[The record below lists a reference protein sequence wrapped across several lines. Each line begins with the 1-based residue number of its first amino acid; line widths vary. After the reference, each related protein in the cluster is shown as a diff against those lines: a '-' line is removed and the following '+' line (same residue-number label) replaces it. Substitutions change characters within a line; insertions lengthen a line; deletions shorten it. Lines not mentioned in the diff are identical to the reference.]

1 MIIQTIT
8 SNNFVDAFQHAGRDK
23 QFSYEGKIALYN
35 FLEDTYSHE
44 NYELD
49 VIEICGSF
57 SEYEDLE
64 EFHQDYDPEIY
75 PDLEAIECIGD
86 WQVIP
91 TRSGSFIISE

>member
-1 MIIQTIT
+1 M
-8 SNNFVDAFQHAGRDK
+8 SV
-23 QFSYEGKIALYN
+23 LLP

-49 VIEICGSF
+49 IIEICGSF

-64 EFHQDYDPEIY
+64 EFQEDYDPEDY
-75 PDLEAIECIGD
+75 PDLEAIQNNLCM
-86 WQVIP
+86 IP